1 MKARPMNVAESSVRY
16 PITVIVRVL
25 LVAVFGYVCLT
36 FLPVELKP
44 ETEPPVVVISTSFPG
59 AAAEEVEGEITTQ
72 FEEAI
77 SGVSNMRYS
86 FGNAIYG
93 RSFIICYFEH
103 GTNLDLA
110 AAQIQRHIDRVTG
123 LPDGV
128 EKPRIF
134 KASERVNLPIY
145 QFALTGDVDIGIMST
160 WAEKEIAP
168 AMRRIPGVG
177 DCQFDGARTRE
188 MRITFDMERLKQR
201 NLTVQDIKKRIDEV
215 NLNQSGGYFVSG
227 DREWTVRIVGKV
239 LSANQFKKIIIS
251 EPGTPI
257 VYLSDLATV
266 EDTSERP
273 DSYCRVNGKPGIVFD
288 VFHQAGANV
297 INTIELADKRLRKL
311 QKEYG
316 ALGVKF
322 EKLYDQSSYIKD
334 AISTV
339 RECLIEA
346 LVLVL
351 LVLFIFLKQWRSIF
365 IVATS
370 IPVSIIGTFIGM
382 YLLGY
387 SINVISLAGL
397 ALSMGLIVDDAIVVL
412 ENIHRHRHEEK
423 KSIYRA
429 CVDGTQEVGVAV
441 FMCTLTTAAVFTPV
455 LLIQGKIGLLF
466 APVALVISLAIFLS
480 LFDAFTVVPMLA
492 SRWMGHEKAPSPTVG
507 SLFRFMGALDKIG
520 AMVSKGLLSALG
532 YFLNGFIRKISL
544 ILAAV
549 VLFAL
554 SYLALPGMGY
564 LPSGGTNL
572 IRVSLDTYEGLSLE
586 ERNNLMKVIEGRWK
600 NIEGVKHLIAVPSR
614 NAHRNR
620 IYIICEEEEESS
632 QPVSKIA
639 KQAYD
644 LTRDLP
650 LRGVNP
656 IQHPLFGT
664 IHTRSSIVDIRLLG
678 QNYEI
683 LAQIVQQVINLG
695 KDIDG
700 IVFTY
705 TDLAMKK
712 PQVEVRV
719 DPERAAYLGFTV
731 KDVADAVEAAI
742 GGQRTRSQYEADGR
756 YYYIRI
762 MGEEKSMK
770 SLKDVENIA
779 LTSRVDP
786 EAQAQLSSVATIQS
800 VFGPVRIS
808 HYDMKRSA
816 RVQFTIEGRPLEAV
830 FEEVKAKITENVAFP
845 PRYSFTSHG
854 AVNELKKL
862 IEAVRFVFPLSC
874 ITVYLLLVMQF
885 QSFIRPLS
893 ILLSVPLSIIGANTL
908 VGLTGVSFDAF
919 TLLGYVMMVGLVV
932 KNSIL
937 LITYAVQLME
947 DRGMDRD
954 DALVLASK
962 RRMRP
967 IFMTSIAMT
976 LGMLPLAVKQGP
988 GSEIYNGLA
997 MAVVGGLSVSTLFT
1011 LVFIPVV
1018 YTLLDDLKNIFWK
1031 DSPTRFELDDQ

>member
-1 MKARPMNVAESSVRY
+1 MNVVESSVRY

-25 LVAVFGYVCLT
+25 LVAVFGYLCLT

-110 AAQIQRHIDRVTG
+110 AAEIQRHIDRVTG

-145 QFALTGDVDIGIMST
+145 QFALTGDVDIGLMST
-160 WAEKEIAP
+160 WAEKEISP

-188 MRITFDMERLKQR
+188 MRITFNMERLKQR
-201 NLTVQDIKKRIDEV
+201 NLTVENIKERIDSV

-227 DREWTVRIVGKV
+227 DREWTVRIVGKA
-239 LSANQFKKIIIS
+239 LSANQFSKIVIS
-251 EPGTPI
+251 EPGAPI

-266 EDTSERP
+266 EDRSERP

-297 INTIELADKRLRKL
+297 INTIELADKRIKKM

-316 ALGVKF
+316 GLGVKF
-322 EKLYDQSSYIKD
+322 EKLYDQSLYIKD

-351 LVLFIFLKQWRSIF
+351 LVLFVFLKQWRSIF

-412 ENIHRHRHEEK
+412 ENIHRRRHEEK

-429 CVDGTQEVGVAV
+429 CVDGTQEVGTAV

-455 LLIQGKIGLLF
+455 LLIQGKIGYLF
-466 APVALVISLAIFLS
+466 SPVALVISLAIFLS

-492 SRWMGHEKAPSPTVG
+492 SRWMGSEAKEPSGLGLLVLRP
-507 SLFRFMGALDKIG
+507 LYLLDNIG
-520 AMVSKGLLSALG
+520 AKISKALLSALG
-532 YFLNGFIRKISL
+532 FFLISYFRKISL
-544 ILAAV
+544 VLIAV
-549 VLFAL
+549 VLFGL
-554 SYLALPGMGY
+554 SYMLLPGMGY

-586 ERNNLMKVIEGRWK
+586 ERNSLMKVIEGRWK
-600 NIEGVKHLIAVPSR
+600 EIDGVKHLIAVPSR

-620 IYIICEEEEESS
+620 IYIICQKEGDSDP
-632 QPVSKIA
+632 PVSRIA
-639 KQAYD
+639 KQAHD
-644 LTRDLP
+644 LTLDLP

-683 LAQIVQQVINLG
+683 LAPIVQQVINLG

-700 IVFTY
+700 VVFTY

-712 PQVEVRV
+712 PQVEIRV
-719 DPERAAYLGFTV
+719 DHERAAYLGFTV
-731 KDVADAVEAAI
+731 KDVANAVEAAI
-742 GGQRTRSQYEADGR
+742 GGQRTRTQYEADGR

-762 MGEEKSMK
+762 MGEQGRMR
-770 SLKDVENIA
+770 SLKDVENII

-786 EAQAQLSSVATIQS
+786 DVQARLSSVANIRS

-830 FEEVKAKITENVAFP
+830 FEEVKEKINENVAFP

-862 IEAVRFVFPLSC
+862 VEAVRFVFPISI

-932 KNSIL
+932 KNAIL

-947 DRGMDRD
+947 DHGTPRD
-954 DALVLASK
+954 KALILACK

-1018 YTLLDDLKNIFWK
+1018 YTLLDDLKNVFWK
-1031 DSPTRFELDDQ
+1031 NAPARFEFDGQ